1 MTSSESL
8 AVAKNVMDSLVTG
21 IGVMSDVRAKGGEM
35 IVEQVKVLDEA
46 RQLLVLYPSRTDL
59 LTSTNISVI
68 RPD

>member
-21 IGVMSDVRAKGGEM
+21 IGVMSDVRTKGEEM